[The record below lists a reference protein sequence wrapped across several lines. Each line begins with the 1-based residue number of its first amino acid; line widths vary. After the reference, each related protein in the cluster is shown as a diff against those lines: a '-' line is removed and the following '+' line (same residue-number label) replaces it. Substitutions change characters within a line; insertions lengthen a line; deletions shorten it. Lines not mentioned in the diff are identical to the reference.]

1 MNGPFI
7 ELKGGGTYRNLTS
20 EVTCYPEGKVSR
32 SIQLRT
38 DDSGDRLTIVQY
50 FFGGK
55 SITLNPTE
63 AAWLRDQLNA
73 MSRSEARD
81 RGCLPAGAGRLRED
95 RPEHG
100 EARGVAAAILR

>member
-38 DDSGDRLTIVQY
+38 DDSGDSLTIVQY

-63 AAWLRDQLNA
+63 VAWLRDQLNA
-73 MSRSEARD
+73 MPLNKAEAHEERGRSVDGDLEGHARFGPE
-81 RGCLPAGAGRLRED
+81 RGPAD
-95 RPEHG
+95 N
-100 EARGVAAAILR
+100 